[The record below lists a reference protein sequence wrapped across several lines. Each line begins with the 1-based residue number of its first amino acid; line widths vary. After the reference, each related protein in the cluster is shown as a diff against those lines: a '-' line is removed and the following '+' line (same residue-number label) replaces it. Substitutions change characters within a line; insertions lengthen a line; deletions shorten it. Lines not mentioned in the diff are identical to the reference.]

1 MNSRLC
7 RLNQNKSRRK
17 SCQACAESKVKCDLK
32 QPCTK
37 CTSRGKECIFIND
50 PAQSREKKAAAAARR
65 KATQKAAADAHSNS
79 SASPRLTPSSCN
91 TMLYPS
97 AYSYDLELEQD
108 TEISLVTEI
117 NSTSSTFDISPISPT
132 ELLYKPSYSGPY
144 PELSTGSTTTSS
156 SMSPRSDIFEIA
168 ADYYAAGPE
177 IHMLDE
183 SLAKIIP
190 QDMVPLY
197 PETSFA
203 MQSHD
208 FVQTSQGLLDFG
220 YETQPQWMIDSVLTA
235 CPPLDVD
242 AYITPLAGDSTST
255 SMDLSSSLLVARE
268 TSPIDLSPKESSVG
282 PAEAELQHYCE
293 RYGCFLSPLGASAAD
308 TRSQYFYFTPR
319 SNHTCLSSIPQP
331 GRWKGRRLSWAERRR
346 HVVPSLSRLELR
358 GTSSLRLFKTPAKAS
373 FKRWV

>member
-1 MNSRLC
+1 VGTHSDPWHQANSWLR

-37 CTSRGKECIFIND
+37 CTSRGKECVFIND
-50 PAQSREKKAAAAARR
+50 PAQSREKKAATAARR
-65 KATQKAAADAHSNS
+65 KAAQKVAADARSNS
-79 SASPRLTPSSCN
+79 SASPRLTPPSCN
-91 TMLYPS
+91 SMLYPS
-97 AYSYDLELEQD
+97 AYSYDLDQD
-108 TEISLVTEI
+108 TEISLVTGI

-144 PELSTGSTTTSS
+144 PELSTSSTTTSS
-156 SMSPRSDIFEIA
+156 SMSPRSDIFDNA

-177 IHMLDE
+177 MHMLDE

-242 AYITPLAGDSTST
+242 AYITPLAGDATST
-255 SMDLSSSLLVARE
+255 SMGLLSSGAPSSSLLVARE
-268 TSPIDLSPKESSVG
+268 TSPIDMSPKESSVG

-293 RYGCFLSPLGASAAD
+293 RYGCFLSPLGGSATD
-308 TRSQYFYFTPR
+308 TG
-319 SNHTCLSSIPQP
+319 LSISISHRVSITRAHRPFLNLDV
-331 GRWKGRRLSWAERRR
+331 GREDTYLE
-346 HVVPSLSRLELR
+346 PSDTGMWCPVRQD
-358 GTSSLRLFKTPAKAS
+358 SSSEGLRL
-373 FKRWV
+373 